1 MESTRERST
10 RSSFHE
16 LHNSNIFKKSQFI
29 GLFSTLV
36 RTPLLLPER
45 KDLLKDPS
53 RNYHSLI
60 QQNSLKLVVCAILGK
75 TYRLREYQKVLQ
87 TLLLTPD
94 EQIHLIITNRLG
106 ENGLVGAVDGKCA
119 PLDVV
124 RYVFDCLP
132 EIFFSRSPIQRN
144 WVERMSIIDF
154 S

>member
-1 MESTRERST
+1 M
-10 RSSFHE
+10 
-16 LHNSNIFKKSQFI
+16 
-29 GLFSTLV
+29 
-36 RTPLLLPER
+36 
-45 KDLLKDPS
+45 
-53 RNYHSLI
+53 
-60 QQNSLKLVVCAILGK
+60 
-75 TYRLREYQKVLQ
+75 LQ

-132 EIFFSRSPIQRN
+132 EIFFSRLPIQRN
-144 WVERMSIIDF
+144 WVERISIIDF